1 MNADP
6 SHTFGMTKRR
16 SFRTGVRSTECE
28 ESRIIRSFYMNTK
41 ELLTELNLSEREAT
55 LYLALLEH
63 GQGTPT
69 TLSQK
74 TGLKRPTVYLDLESL
89 RRKKLVGLSFKGKRT
104 IYVPESPHR
113 LRANIDE
120 QRKTLDTLLPAL
132 TALEKKGDKP
142 QVRYFDDRKDIYR
155 MWTHEIWTYPENYY
169 ITHLDLLGK
178 AFPELISDYE
188 KVVRSG
194 SMKKVRE
201 LYTATQEDI
210 ALAKK
215 LQRENHQIRIMP
227 KGTEFE
233 LDISIWKDGVA
244 LFSSKDIYML
254 VISGDAIVKSFLTL
268 FRTIWTSAKKP
279 EDLVKKSIPTP
290 KTLAQG

>member
-1 MNADP
+1 
-6 SHTFGMTKRR
+6 
-16 SFRTGVRSTECE
+16 
-28 ESRIIRSFYMNTK
+28 MNTK
-41 ELLTELNLSEREAT
+41 ELLTELNLSDREAT
-55 LYLALLEH
+55 LYLALLET

-104 IYVPESPHR
+104 VYVPETPNR
-113 LRANIDE
+113 LRTNIDE
-120 QRKTLDTLLPAL
+120 QKKILDMLLPSL
-132 TALEKKGDKP
+132 TAMEKKGDKP
-142 QVRYFDDRKDIYR
+142 QVRFFDDRKDIYR
-155 MWTHEIWTYPENYY
+155 MWTHEIWTYPENHF

-178 AFPELISDYE
+178 AFPQLINDYE
-188 KVVRSG
+188 KLVRSE
-194 SMKKVRE
+194 SAEKTVRE
-201 LYTATQEDI
+201 LYTATPEDI

-227 KGTEFE
+227 KGTDFE

-254 VISGDAIVKSFLTL
+254 VISGEAIVKSFMTL
-268 FRTIWTSAKKP
+268 FQTIWASAKRP
-279 EDLVKKSIPTP
+279 EEFGKKKKGESAGGVPHSKVRELKFP
-290 KTLAQG
+290 RPR

>member
-1 MNADP
+1 
-6 SHTFGMTKRR
+6 
-16 SFRTGVRSTECE
+16 
-28 ESRIIRSFYMNTK
+28 MNTK
-41 ELLTELNLSEREAT
+41 ELLTELNLSDREAT
-55 LYLALLEH
+55 LYLALLEN

-104 IYVPESPHR
+104 IYIPETPHR

-120 QRKTLDTLLPAL
+120 QRKTLDTLLPTL

-169 ITHLDLLGK
+169 ITHFSLLSE
-178 AFPELISDYE
+178 AFPQLVNDYE
-188 KVVRSG
+188 KFFRFG
-194 SMKKVRE
+194 SLKMVKE
-201 LYTATQEDI
+201 LYTGTPEDI

-215 LQRENHQIRIMP
+215 LQAENHQIRIMP
-227 KGTEFE
+227 KGTDFD

-244 LFSSKDIYML
+244 LFSSKDMYML
-254 VISGDAIVKSFLTL
+254 VISGGAVVKSFMTL
-268 FRTIWTSAKKP
+268 FHTIWASAKKP
-279 EDLVKKSIPTP
+279 EEFPQTKK
-290 KTLAQG
+290 G